1 MGKDQK
7 ARSMINLIALELNK
21 DEDRFFEDGSIFHFN
36 TRYKLSRD
44 QM

>member
-21 DEDRFFEDGSIFHFN
+21 DEDRFFEDEIMKIMKNHCI
-36 TRYKLSRD
+36 YH
-44 QM
+44 